1 MGTFYIMYS
10 KCIRYNNVVNEILP
24 FNQKVLCETMDYAWF
39 HIRKKPFF
47 FYGIT
52 KAGKRKNISDNEN

>member
-10 KCIRYNNVVNEILP
+10 EFLHYNKVVNEILP
-24 FNQKVLCETMDYAWF
+24 FNQEVLCETMDYAWF

-47 FYGIT
+47 SYD
-52 KAGKRKNISDNEN
+52 ISNLVNSKELYDNRT